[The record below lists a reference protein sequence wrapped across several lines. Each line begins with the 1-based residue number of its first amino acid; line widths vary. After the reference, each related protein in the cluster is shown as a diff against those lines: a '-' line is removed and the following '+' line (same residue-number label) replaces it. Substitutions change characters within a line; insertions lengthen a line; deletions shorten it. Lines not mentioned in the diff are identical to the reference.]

1 MAIKYDSEANT
12 KVASTLKES
21 IDLINNGIGGSL
33 TSDFA
38 PLTDLGLFSS
48 QISNLKKAL
57 DSFNRNQESFLTIVQ
72 NNKFQWGQ
80 VDDEVGIAVS
90 DLNTEVTG
98 SKTKSRRKSSGSS
111 SSSGPSSSY
120 HESSQETVAAGKS
133 IKTEDVN
140 NLVSKFDENTLLLV
154 LKKIY
159 AMNGNKNL
167 GDLLTDQSK
176 SGILLAYIKKILGD
190 TTELSLLSNDE
201 SDLIQ
206 KLILTKLN
214 KNNLDVTTEDGVS
227 SLEKEVLEKMENV
240 KDEGQLEK
248 AIYGDNTTEV
258 NLLGGDWIVAKTKT
272 DLQTYASYISSHG
285 VRQNANTSEWGD
297 SCLAF
302 AGAHAYDLYNGTKT
316 SGGSAANYAHSSS
329 FKDYID
335 DDKQKVLSKI
345 YEEIMSGR
353 PVVLQVNGNKAGTSR
368 HFVTV
373 VGFKKGVTSGSTLTD
388 KDLLIVDS
396 WDGKVERMDTD
407 TSRFFTSG
415 KDCHK
420 DYSGYR
426 LRVFK
431 DA

>member
-12 KVASTLKES
+12 KVASILKES

-176 SGILLAYIKKILGD
+176 SGILLAYI
-190 TTELSLLSNDE
+190 
-201 SDLIQ
+201 
-206 KLILTKLN
+206 
-214 KNNLDVTTEDGVS
+214 NLDVTTEDGVS